1 MTREVA
7 INIICTFGI
16 LFTLQACYE
25 EFPLVPQMISSNNIL
40 IDGKELAID
49 AEAGFA
55 LLPISEQ
62 GALNE
67 QIHFTDGSTVC
78 VDGQAISSGDKF
90 NFGEINATSSFIVEC
105 VTGNNENLRYE
116 LKFTLLPVIQIWYNS
131 PEILDEPKIPAIF
144 ILTDPNLDTT
154 LTVNCVIEIR
164 GGSSQAFPKKSFG
177 FELRHDWESTFG
189 RELSLAGMPKR
200 AKWILDAA
208 YNDRSLLR
216 NRVSFDTWRDIQAHA
231 ARFRRNTLPSA
242 TEGRFVEVFLNGS
255 YWGVY
260 CLSEPVDEKLL
271 GLDTDKYNEL
281 VLYKS
286 IHWTGATKLK
296 SISDTAKSVKTW
308 DGWEQVLPN
317 PDTKSYWKP
326 LYNYVDLVVNT
337 SNDEFNN
344 RIQSEVELDQSMDF
358 FILMNLILGSDNAGK
373 NLFMAKKQS
382 SDPLSILPWD
392 MDATWGRDWQS
403 EKQSAEGICSFG
415 LFERLFETNTNNY
428 KNKLGRRY
436 FELRDSVLNSDRL
449 CNLFS
454 NYYTL
459 LSESGALEREQIRW
473 PQSIP
478 KHEAELIYLKQW
490 IPNRLSVLDEYF
502 NNLMNE

>member
-1 MTREVA
+1 MELKTTLKILFA
-7 INIICTFGI
+7 LGF

-25 EFPLVPQMISSNNIL
+25 EFPLVPQMVSSNSIL

-49 AEAGFA
+49 PEAGFA
-55 LLPISEQ
+55 LFPIREQ
-62 GALNE
+62 GSLNE
-67 QIHFTDGSTVC
+67 RIHFADSSTVC

-90 NFGEINATSSFIVEC
+90 NFGEINASSSFIVEC
-105 VTGNNENLRYE
+105 VTGNNENLHYE
-116 LKFTLLPVIQIWYNS
+116 LKFTLLPVIQIWYDS

-144 ILTDPNLDTT
+144 MLTDPSLDTT
-154 LTVNCVIEIR
+154 LTVNCAIEIR

-177 FELRHDWESTFG
+177 FELRHDWETTRG
-189 RELSLAGMPKR
+189 RDLSLAGMPKR

-208 YNDRSLLR
+208 YNDRSLTR
-216 NRVSFDTWRDIQAHA
+216 NRVSFDIWRDMQAHA

-271 GLDTDKYNEL
+271 GFETDNNES

-286 IHWTGATKLK
+286 INWSGATMLN

-308 DGWEQVLPN
+308 EGWEQILPN

-326 LYNYVDLVVNT
+326 LYSYVDLVVSAN
-337 SNDEFNN
+337 NDEFNN

-358 FILMNLILGSDNAGK
+358 FILMNLIQGSDNAGK

-392 MDATWGRDWQS
+392 MDAAWGRDWQA
-403 EKQSAEGICSFG
+403 EKQSAEGFCSFG

-428 KNKLGRRY
+428 KYELGRRY
-436 FELRDSVLNSDRL
+436 FQLRDSVLNSDRL

-454 NYYTL
+454 NYNSL

-473 PQSIP
+473 PKSIP
-478 KHEAELIYLKQW
+478 NPEAELIYLKQW